1 MTEIGLTQ
9 ARVKELLDYDPGTGV
24 FIWRAI
30 RGGPAGRTA
39 GALDTRGYRLIRV
52 DYRLYRSCR
61 LAWLYMTGGWPE
73 CQIDHVNMV
82 RDDDSWANLRLA
94 TSSQNNMNRRARAG
108 TASGLKGVSWDS
120 RSGKWVA
127 LITAFGVTT
136 WLGVFDDP
144 QEAHRAYSDA
154 AEKFHGEYRRV
165 A

>member
-1 MTEIGLTQ
+1 MDC
-9 ARVKELLDYDPGTGV
+9 K
-24 FIWRAI
+24 
-30 RGGPAGRTA
+30 
-39 GALDTRGYRLIRV
+39 
-52 DYRLYRSCR
+52 LYRSCR
-61 LAWLYMTGGWPE
+61 LAWLYVTGEWPKY
-73 CQIDHVNMV
+73 QIDHINMV
-82 RDDDSWANLRLA
+82 RDDDSWTNLRLA

>member
-1 MTEIGLTQ
+1 MTEMLTQ
-9 ARVKELLDYDPGTGV
+9 ARLRDLLDYDPRTGV
-24 FIWRAI
+24 FIWRSN
-30 RGGPAGRTA
+30 RGGAAGRLA
-39 GALDTRGYRLIRV
+39 GTIDTHGYRLIRV
-52 DYRLYRSCR
+52 DCKLYRSCR
-61 LAWLYMTGGWPE
+61 LAWLYVTGEWPKY
-73 CQIDHVNMV
+73 QIDHINMV
-82 RDDDSWANLRLA
+82 RDDDSWTNLRLA